1 MEGQCYV
8 PSSSSCS
15 SELVSNNWC
24 IIAIGLYLYMYILMA
39 DFIFYKSNAMFAD
52 LPIKYRFLYSETQS
66 VRSSYAVKL

>member
-1 MEGQCYV
+1 
-8 PSSSSCS
+8 
-15 SELVSNNWC
+15 
-24 IIAIGLYLYMYILMA
+24 MA